1 MQELKIK
8 RYNKNNVLL
17 KQIGLNIEKGK
28 ITYKEIKKRIISKYP
43 NDFKENDR
51 IETNGYCPVLE
62 SYIQKNVSLIK
73 FLEKSEN
80 EEYNNQNNYNVE
92 INENQK
98 EENEEKSDEES
109 ESDDSFL
116 GKTLDEI
123 LKKTEEKKLTK
134 KRRREEENNNNNK
147 NIVKFDD
154 NYEIISDFA
163 PTRREILKVL
173 FDNNN
178 NQINYKNNKYQKKYL
193 NPEKYAKV
201 NDIQIPFF
209 NGETLISS
217 LDFPN
222 ENNKFENQEFKKEK
236 INEKEE
242 KNYQKK
248 PKKKVEVEKKR
259 ENEEEFVKE
268 KEIKIEKKI
277 EKEEEEEEFEF
288 YDIFREVNKE
298 GICKALYKFY
308 SLTYPNFKERIK
320 YSKIINQIRQ
330 LELQN
335 KEKKLNFVFDLDS
348 TLICARV
355 LEFYKLNEVKEKY
368 KSLGEY
374 YQFIELYNSA
384 FQIQNLIVNY
394 RSGIK
399 SMFNKIKDIS
409 NLYIYTLSFG
419 NYADTIK
426 QYIEQLCKVKF
437 EKIFYFIPNQNE
449 KRMKFFRKLNLS
461 HFNTLIL
468 DDLEEAWY
476 DPTIRHKCIIN
487 SMSYCCDK
495 TYIIAN
501 QTFLENRNKGINPPF
516 FFNINKSQNEN
527 WLENLMMIVFRNPFK
542 EISSGRFFH
551 IETEKSNKKQLEY
564 IGNLYVTVYNIMEF
578 MNFKT
583 ICAMDAIK
591 MIRITLF
598 AGMIFDISNYYD
610 ESFNILRV
618 LIISNGGE
626 IFNGNNYY
634 DDADYVYICNMN
646 IYENN
651 INDIENKKSKYY
663 NFHLINEKYIF
674 ECSFCMTKF
683 SLEDPEYILE
693 E

>member
-134 KRRREEENNNNNK
+134 KRRREEENNNK

-163 PTRREILKVL
+163 PTRREVLKVL

-236 INEKEE
+236 FNEKEE
-242 KNYQKK
+242 KNFQKK

-259 ENEEEFVKE
+259 ENEEEFVKV

-277 EKEEEEEEFEF
+277 EKEEKEEEFEF

-330 LELQN
+330 LDLQN
-335 KEKKLNFVFDLDS
+335 KEKKLNFVFDLDN
-348 TLICARV
+348 TLICALV
-355 LEFYKLNEVKEKY
+355 LKNNNIDKVKEKY
-368 KSLGEY
+368 NYLNKY
-374 YQFIELYNSA
+374 YIFDECYNRG
-384 FQIQNLIVNY
+384 FENFKLIIHI
-394 RSGIK
+394 REGIK
-399 SMFNKIKDIS
+399 SLFDTIKNIG
-409 NLYIYTLSFG
+409 NLFVYTLSTES
-419 NYADTIK
+419 YAKMIVKNIEKLCNIK
-426 QYIEQLCKVKF
+426 FSKI
-437 EKIFYFIPNQNE
+437 IFYDE
-449 KRMKFFRKLNLS
+449 KHETREKYFNKLNINEN
-461 HFNTLIL
+461 NTLIL
-468 DDLEEAWY
+468 DDREDVWKGNKIKE
-476 DPTIRHKCIIN
+476 KCVIN
-487 SMSYCCDK
+487 SMHYICEK
-495 TYIIAN
+495 IYIITKETYI
-501 QTFLENRNKGINPPF
+501 ENKNIEPIKPF
-516 FFNINKSQNEN
+516 FFYNITSQN
-527 WLENLMMIVFRNPFK
+527 WLNNKMMLEFKNPFK
-542 EISSGRFFH
+542 EPKSRRNFH
-551 IETEKSNKKQLEY
+551 IECEFANKKQLYY
-564 IGNLYVTVYNIMEF
+564 ISILYKTIYNILFF
-578 MNFKT
+578 MNFGN
-583 ICAMDAIK
+583 ILPMEVVN
-591 MIRITLF
+591 MIRMTVF
-598 AGMIFDISNYYD
+598 AGMIFDITSYDLYSSN
-610 ESFNILRV
+610 FLKH
-618 LIISNGGE
+618 LIIRNGGE
-626 IFNGNNYY
+626 ISNNFKYI
-634 DDADYVYICNMN
+634 DEAEYVYICNN
-646 IYENN
+646 EIYK
-651 INDIENKKSKYY
+651 NKKDEIY
-663 NFHLINEKYIF
+663 NKKIRYKNFFIIHEKYIF
-674 ECSFCMTKF
+674 DCAFCMTKF
-683 SLEDPEYILE
+683 PLNDEEYQMEKYNI
-693 E
+693 

>member
-134 KRRREEENNNNNK
+134 KRRREEENNNK

-163 PTRREILKVL
+163 PTRREVLKVL

-236 INEKEE
+236 FNEKEE
-242 KNYQKK
+242 KN
-248 PKKKVEVEKKR
+248 
-259 ENEEEFVKE
+259 
-268 KEIKIEKKI
+268 
-277 EKEEEEEEFEF
+277 
-288 YDIFREVNKE
+288 
-298 GICKALYKFY
+298 
-308 SLTYPNFKERIK
+308 
-320 YSKIINQIRQ
+320 
-330 LELQN
+330 
-335 KEKKLNFVFDLDS
+335 
-348 TLICARV
+348 
-355 LEFYKLNEVKEKY
+355 
-368 KSLGEY
+368 
-374 YQFIELYNSA
+374 
-384 FQIQNLIVNY
+384 
-394 RSGIK
+394 
-399 SMFNKIKDIS
+399 
-409 NLYIYTLSFG
+409 
-419 NYADTIK
+419 
-426 QYIEQLCKVKF
+426 
-437 EKIFYFIPNQNE
+437 
-449 KRMKFFRKLNLS
+449 
-461 HFNTLIL
+461 
-468 DDLEEAWY
+468 
-476 DPTIRHKCIIN
+476 
-487 SMSYCCDK
+487 
-495 TYIIAN
+495 
-501 QTFLENRNKGINPPF
+501 
-516 FFNINKSQNEN
+516 
-527 WLENLMMIVFRNPFK
+527 
-542 EISSGRFFH
+542 
-551 IETEKSNKKQLEY
+551 
-564 IGNLYVTVYNIMEF
+564 
-578 MNFKT
+578 
-583 ICAMDAIK
+583 
-591 MIRITLF
+591 
-598 AGMIFDISNYYD
+598 
-610 ESFNILRV
+610 
-618 LIISNGGE
+618 
-626 IFNGNNYY
+626 
-634 DDADYVYICNMN
+634 
-646 IYENN
+646 
-651 INDIENKKSKYY
+651 
-663 NFHLINEKYIF
+663 
-674 ECSFCMTKF
+674 
-683 SLEDPEYILE
+683 
-693 E
+693 